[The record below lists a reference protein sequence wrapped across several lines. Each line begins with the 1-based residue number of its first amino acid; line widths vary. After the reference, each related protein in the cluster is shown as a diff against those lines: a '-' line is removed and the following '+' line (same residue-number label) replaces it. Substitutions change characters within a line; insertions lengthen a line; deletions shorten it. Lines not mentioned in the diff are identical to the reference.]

1 MVYAFVASAFRLMD
15 ALIHQSA
22 TCSPSYEARAA
33 SGGSWVKQLDCWFR
47 GIVTRSAVGPRTVY
61 LVAVFAFVSRYGLS
75 PLTTTLS
82 LDVLHV
88 RRVPRSPKSF
98 DWQPPSQSKVRYMAW
113 CSSHVQCRCRG
124 FQLHGKLQVCL
135 EVSCLLTAGN
145 DQGV

>member
-22 TCSPSYEARAA
+22 TCSPR
-33 SGGSWVKQLDCWFR
+33 QLDCWFR

-61 LVAVFAFVSRYGLS
+61 PVAVFAFVSRNVLS

-88 RRVPRSPKSF
+88 RRVPRPAK
-98 DWQPPSQSKVRYMAW
+98 
-113 CSSHVQCRCRG
+113 
-124 FQLHGKLQVCL
+124 
-135 EVSCLLTAGN
+135 
-145 DQGV
+145 